1 MKMKNQIKQ
10 GMLVMVMGLL
20 VNQVARAQEVDF
32 GVKAGSVYTMP
43 SYSNKSVSDKKSE
56 FGAQVGIFARTTD
69 RFFVQPE
76 LTLSFTSTTYNF
88 EGKKHNPN
96 FYQLHL
102 PIQAGYKFYESEKM
116 GIRASVGPQ
125 LNYQLNKA
133 KATSTANYKSFSY
146 DALANVGL
154 DINRFGIDLRYNHG
168 LNTISKELGAK
179 NKSIA
184 LSVGYTF

>member
-1 MKMKNQIKQ
+1 
-10 GMLVMVMGLL
+10 
-20 VNQVARAQEVDF
+20 
-32 GVKAGSVYTMP
+32 
-43 SYSNKSVSDKKSE
+43 
-56 FGAQVGIFARTTD
+56 
-69 RFFVQPE
+69 
-76 LTLSFTSTTYNF
+76 
-88 EGKKHNPN
+88 
-96 FYQLHL
+96 
-102 PIQAGYKFYESEKM
+102 M